1 MQATVDF
8 VLVRFSKIGLK
19 PGKKKKKKVYKLKDN
34 LMGIDWLTDTWDR
47 LYIWLEH
54 ENKVSDDLIEP
65 SWPRTESQHLQRKM
79 FNRIDSM

>member
-19 PGKKKKKKVYKLKDN
+19 PGKKKKKVYKLKDN

-54 ENKVSDDLIEP
+54 ENKVSDDLIEL
-65 SWPRTESQHLQRKM
+65 SRPRTESQHLQRKM